1 MAMNLFQKTAVLTD
15 IHFGLKTNSVQHN
28 EDCLNFVRWFCETAK
43 QHGCETCIMMGD
55 WHNNR
60 AAINVV
66 TLNYSLQSVEL
77 LGQSFDRVFFIPGN
91 HDLYYRDKR
100 DIQSTV
106 WAKHI
111 PNLHIMND
119 FYQEGDVSFAPWL
132 VGDDHKK
139 IPKISTK
146 YMFGHFE
153 LPHFYM
159 NAMVQMPETGE
170 IKREHFGGIET
181 VFTGHFHKRQ
191 QHKNIIYTG
200 NCFPHNYADAGDDD
214 RGMMILEWGKQPQY
228 IAWPNQPRY
237 RVYKLSEILNKEEQ
251 LLKPGMHCR
260 INIDINISYEEANFI
275 RETFVEKYK
284 LRELTLIPMKEEHYD
299 EGETAKLEFES
310 IDTIVTNNITAI
322 SSEQYD
328 PKLLLDIY
336 RNL

>member
-1 MAMNLFQKTAVLTD
+1 MFFKKVACFTD
-15 IHFGLKTNSVQHN
+15 IHFGLKGNSRVHN
-28 EDCLNFVRWFCETAK
+28 DDCEAFVYWFIEQAK
-43 QHGCETCIMMGD
+43 QHGCETAIFLGD
-55 WHNNR
+55 WHHHR
-60 AAINVV
+60 SATNVS
-66 TLNYSLQSVEL
+66 TMNYTVSNMER
-77 LGQSFDRVFFIPGN
+77 LGKAFEQVYVIMGN

-170 IKREHFGGIET
+170 IKREHFSGIET

>member
-1 MAMNLFQKTAVLTD
+1 
-15 IHFGLKTNSVQHN
+15 
-28 EDCLNFVRWFCETAK
+28 
-43 QHGCETCIMMGD
+43 
-55 WHNNR
+55 
-60 AAINVV
+60 
-66 TLNYSLQSVEL
+66 
-77 LGQSFDRVFFIPGN
+77 
-91 HDLYYRDKR
+91 
-100 DIQSTV
+100 
-106 WAKHI
+106 
-111 PNLHIMND
+111 MND

-170 IKREHFGGIET
+170 IKREHFSGIET